1 MFAGKRRFFLLF
13 KKIHVHTL
21 RFWIVFARAHENAI
35 VTKNGPIF
43 DVSMRIY

>member
-21 RFWIVFARAHENAI
+21 RFLIVFARAHENAI